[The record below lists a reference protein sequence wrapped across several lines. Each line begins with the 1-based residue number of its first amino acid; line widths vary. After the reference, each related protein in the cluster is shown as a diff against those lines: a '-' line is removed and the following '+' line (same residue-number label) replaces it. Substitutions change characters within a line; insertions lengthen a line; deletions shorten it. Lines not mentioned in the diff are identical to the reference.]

1 MDWNE
6 ISQDWGR
13 FKVSAK
19 RRWDK
24 ISEQQF
30 TSIAGRRPLLAS
42 RIRDA
47 YGITRED
54 AEGQVMDWQM
64 SLASRAGA

>member
-1 MDWNE
+1 M
-6 ISQDWGR
+6 IAQDWGR

-24 ISEQQF
+24 ISEQQL
-30 TSIAGRRPLLAS
+30 TAIAGRRPLLAG

-54 AEGQVMDWQM
+54 AESQVMDWQM
-64 SLASRAGA
+64 TLAQRPGA